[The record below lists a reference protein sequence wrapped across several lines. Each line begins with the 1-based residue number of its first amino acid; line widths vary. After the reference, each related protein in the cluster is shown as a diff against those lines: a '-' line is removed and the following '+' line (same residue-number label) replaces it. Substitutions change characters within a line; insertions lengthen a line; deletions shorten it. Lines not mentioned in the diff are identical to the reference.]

1 MKNNDPSNN
10 KEIHDPFDVCAAH
23 RASALNATAPGHTPS
38 RSPIHVSTAYACDS
52 PQMADA
58 IFGGEQPG
66 FAYQRD
72 GHPNAEPL
80 KNICSRLHQ
89 GNCEEPIMSTITS
102 SGMAA
107 MTLAVAGNLEAG
119 DHVLLSNRMYGKT
132 IFLVSNEFRRFG
144 IESSTVDM
152 CDLDSVA
159 SKCTPRTRML
169 VAETISNP
177 QLRLVDLPALADIAH
192 DNEAQLLVDNTFA
205 TPIVCRPFD
214 FGADLVLESLTKFMN
229 GHGDLM
235 LGMLAAKESDWQKPR
250 TANSNL
256 DGVASAWGLA
266 ASPFDCWLAERGIST
281 LAVRMK
287 TASDNAVQIAKHLQS
302 MIAADK
308 LSRNHPNQQPVST
321 VIYPGI
327 ESRPDFH
334 VGKKLFQELDSRT
347 CFANMLTI
355 KLSGGALAAE
365 KFIRHS
371 PIAFCP
377 SLGECSTTLSHPAS
391 TSHRH
396 LSDAER
402 ADLGISS
409 GTIRLSIGLES
420 TEYLKTAIQQGL
432 EGLDE

>member
-1 MKNNDPSNN
+1 MKNNPPPNN
-10 KEIHDPFDVCAAH
+10 NNNNPFDSCVTH
-23 RASALNATAPGHTPS
+23 RASPMASDSPGYTPS

-52 PQMADA
+52 PQMADS
-58 IFGGEQPG
+58 ILGGNHPG

-72 GHPNAEPL
+72 GHPNAETL
-80 KNICSRLHQ
+80 KAICSRLHQ

-107 MTLAVAGNLEAG
+107 MTLAVAGNLESG

-144 IESSTVDM
+144 IESSTADM
-152 CDLDSVA
+152 CDLNSVA

-169 VAETISNP
+169 VTETISNP

-192 DNEAQLLVDNTFA
+192 ENDAQLLVDNTFA
-205 TPIVCRPFD
+205 TPVVCRPFD
-214 FGADLVLESLTKFMN
+214 FGADLVLESITKFMN

-235 LGMLAAKESDWQKPR
+235 LGLLAAKESRWQKPR

-256 DGVASAWGLA
+256 DGVSSAWGLA

-287 TASDNAVQIAKHLQS
+287 TASDNADQIAKYLDS
-302 MIAADK
+302 MIEADD
-308 LSRNHPNQQPVST
+308 SPGNQPNQRYVSK

-327 ESRPDFH
+327 ESSSDFSI
-334 VGKKLFQELDSRT
+334 GKKLFQQLDSRT

-355 KLSGGALAAE
+355 ELSGGAPAAE

-402 ADLGISS
+402 AGLGISS

-432 EGLDE
+432 EGLDG